1 MTQGRFLFMWLG
13 LTLLVAKPAV
23 GLPPPEDV
31 PEEVLRTEI
40 ITEARSPIDGKP
52 LTAAEYAQLQAE
64 LAQNPIPPDVNPKIK
79 RLIFLLRLR
88 QMLRTIIPF

>member
-1 MTQGRFLFMWLG
+1 MTNFGFSSLLLIFIF
-13 LTLLVAKPAV
+13 LVAKPAM

-64 LAQNPIPPDVNPKIK
+64 LEGRLAPAEVTPKIQG
-79 RLIFLLRLR
+79 LIFLLRLR
-88 QMLRTIIPF
+88 QLLRTVTPL